1 MIELIRRKKGLKK
14 MDDFKD
20 IKDLP
25 LLTAKREHE
34 LGTIIRKNE
43 SQFKKDLALIELIES
58 NLKLA
63 AKEAIRYSKVSKAS
77 VEELYNGGRVGLI
90 RAANDYDPEQYNT
103 RFSTYATIWIR
114 RGIRD
119 VVYGE
124 SPVTVPVNV
133 INGLYRK
140 NKAIGV
146 NKNISNADLKKEIN
160 VTDAQLDAINKA
172 NVTSISLNMTLD
184 NDSKGENISTL
195 ADLIEDEKAVIPGE
209 SHMVDPRYD
218 FLEDAMS
225 ELDEVSREILHAQI
239 MADEKVYLHTLAQKH
254 GITSE
259 RVRQIKAKA
268 LLILKKKIVCKM
280 SSKGYKPTKE
290 MLKNLAPKKKNKK
303 LDLRSY

>member
-1 MIELIRRKKGLKK
+1 

-25 LLTAKREHE
+25 LLTAKRERE
-34 LGTIIRKNE
+34 LGIAIRKND
-43 SQFKKDLALIELIES
+43 SQSKKDLALVELIES

-63 AKEAIRYSKVSKAS
+63 AKEAIRYSRVSKAS

-124 SPVTVPVNV
+124 SPVTVPHNV

-140 NKAIGV
+140 NKAIGL
-146 NKNISNADLKKEIN
+146 NKKISNADLKKEIK
-160 VTDAQLDAINKA
+160 VTDAQLTAINKA

-184 NDSKGENISTL
+184 NSKGENVSTL

-209 SHMVDPRYD
+209 SDMVDPRYD
-218 FLEDAMS
+218 FLEEAMS
-225 ELDEVSREILHAQI
+225 ELDEVSREIIHAQI
-239 MADEKVYLHTLAQKH
+239 MADEKVILYTLAQKH

-268 LLILKKKIVCKM
+268 LSTLKKKIICKM
-280 SSKGYKPTKE
+280 SSRGYEPTKE
-290 MLKNLAPKKKNKK
+290 MLKSLNPKKKKK
-303 LDLRSY
+303 KA